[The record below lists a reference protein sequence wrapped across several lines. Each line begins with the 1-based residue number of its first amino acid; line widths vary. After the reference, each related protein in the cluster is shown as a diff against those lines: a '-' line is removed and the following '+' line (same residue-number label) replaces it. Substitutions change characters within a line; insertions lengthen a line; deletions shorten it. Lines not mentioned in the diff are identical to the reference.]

1 MHATNKERYVYLCL
15 LAAIAGFLLGLAIV
29 KRNSADS
36 AGSRISWPSSTE
48 LGR

>member
-15 LAAIAGFLLGLAIV
+15 LAAIAGFLIGLAIV
-29 KRNSADS
+29 KRGSADS